1 MEQKHV
7 LPAEIERES
16 MRIIAEKLSQ
26 RGISFPEEN
35 AAVIKRVIHTTA
47 DFDYAENLRFTPKAV
62 EKGIAALKSG
72 VAIITDTNM
81 AKAGISGSGLKKL
94 NCEVHCF
101 IASGGVAETARQKG
115 VTRAAA
121 SMEKAAEE
129 YPGAVLAVGNAPTAL
144 LRICGLIEEGLR
156 PALVIGVPVGFVN
169 VVESKQQIF
178 KICQEFEVPC
188 IAAMGRKGGSNV
200 SAAICNALLYTALD
214 VLDPS
219 QRQARL

>member
-16 MRIIAEKLSQ
+16 MRIIAEKLYQ
-26 RGISFPEEN
+26 RGISLPEEN

-101 IASGGVAETARQKG
+101 IASGGVAEIPPQLFPWRLPGKK
-115 VTRAAA
+115 A
-121 SMEKAAEE
+121 S
-129 YPGAVLAVGNAPTAL
+129 PAPQPPWKK
-144 LRICGLIEEGLR
+144 LRRNIR
-156 PALVIGVPVGFVN
+156 
-169 VVESKQQIF
+169 
-178 KICQEFEVPC
+178 
-188 IAAMGRKGGSNV
+188 GRFW
-200 SAAICNALLYTALD
+200 
-214 VLDPS
+214 P
-219 QRQARL
+219 